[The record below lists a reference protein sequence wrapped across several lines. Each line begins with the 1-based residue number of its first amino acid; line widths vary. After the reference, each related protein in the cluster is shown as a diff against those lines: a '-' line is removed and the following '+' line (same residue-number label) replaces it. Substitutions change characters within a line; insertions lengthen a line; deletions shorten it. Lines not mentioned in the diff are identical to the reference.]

1 MLDSPKACNF
11 IKKRFQHKYFPVD
24 IAKCFRTPCFTEHLR
39 LLLLASDKEES
50 SNKLFITLALLT
62 EKWHTVKNSRMGSCN
77 VLPHGL

>member
-50 SNKLFITLALLT
+50 
-62 EKWHTVKNSRMGSCN
+62 
-77 VLPHGL
+77 